1 MAASA
6 GEILVSHANVPTAW
20 SGISGTIAKD
30 QSRSGGKTLHKICT
44 EYDGDNGDPLA
55 MNHEL
60 TATGSEQDLNRLRAY
75 LERLEDLARHASP
88 VDQFRLKYTIRR
100 VNVAIEA
107 VDNARQV
114 TQRAVQQQL
123 IAESMLTE
131 VIAKNRETELLEL
144 HLKDTGTSK

>member
-1 MAASA
+1 MKLPVPGHGAGFFLITATAAA
-6 GEILVSHANVPTAW
+6 C
-20 SGISGTIAKD
+20 
-30 QSRSGGKTLHKICT
+30 CT

-75 LERLEDLARHASP
+75 LVRLEDLARHASP
-88 VDQFRLKYTIRR
+88 VDHFRLKYTIQR

-123 IAESMLTE
+123 IAESMLME

>member
-1 MAASA
+1 
-6 GEILVSHANVPTAW
+6 
-20 SGISGTIAKD
+20 
-30 QSRSGGKTLHKICT
+30 
-44 EYDGDNGDPLA
+44 

-75 LERLEDLARHASP
+75 LERLEDLASHASP
-88 VDQFRLKYTIRR
+88 VDQFRLKYTIQR
-100 VNVAIEA
+100 VNVAIEV

-131 VIAKNRETELLEL
+131 VIAKNRETGLLEL

>member
-1 MAASA
+1 
-6 GEILVSHANVPTAW
+6 
-20 SGISGTIAKD
+20 
-30 QSRSGGKTLHKICT
+30 
-44 EYDGDNGDPLA
+44 
-55 MNHEL
+55 MNHVL
-60 TATGSEQDLNRLRAY
+60 TAIGSEQDLNRLGAY

-88 VDQFRLKYTIRR
+88 VDHFRLKYTIQR

-131 VIAKNRETELLEL
+131 VIAKNRETGLLEL